1 MSEGFLSR
9 WSRRKQ
15 AVLAA
20 EPAKSPPPQP
30 ESAAAAEPAAESRA
44 PESGA
49 ASGMPQPA
57 PEPGVAAFDP
67 SSLPPIESITAATD
81 IRDFF
86 AAGVPAELTRAALRR
101 VWTSDPKIRDF
112 VGLADYDW
120 DFNAPGSMAG
130 FGPLEGADALRAQ
143 LAHRLNPV
151 TAPGSPAEMPDQAPG
166 ARPAACAPAESAD
179 QPPKPAG
186 QIGTEDERPQ
196 QTAGVRSD
204 GEPTPPE
211 PEDAAQSEPTKPE
224 DIQSTARRRH
234 GGALPES

>member
-15 AVLAA
+15 AALAA
-20 EPAKSPPPQP
+20 EPAKSPPQP
-30 ESAAAAEPAAESRA
+30 ESAAAPEPAAESRT
-44 PESGA
+44 PESRA
-49 ASGMPQPA
+49 ACGMPQPA
-57 PEPGVAAFDP
+57 SEAGVAAFDP

-81 IRDFF
+81 IRGFF

-143 LAHRLNPV
+143 LTHRFDLV
-151 TAPGSPAEMPDQAPG
+151 TAPDGAVEMPDQAPG
-166 ARPAACAPAESAD
+166 GQPAARAQGDSAD
-179 QPPKPAG
+179 QRLEPTS
-186 QIGTEDERPQ
+186 QIRSEDERPQ
-196 QTAGVRSD
+196 KTAGARAG
-204 GEPTPPE
+204 GEPTQPE
-211 PEDAAQSEPTKPE
+211 REDASRQEPAKPE
-224 DIQSTARRRH
+224 DVQSAARRRH